1 LKKEALKEI
10 GKGFINIG
18 NGIIIL
24 TIVNGLFNSKLNTP
38 LPVVGGCSF
47 ILVEVFCLTK
57 GLMMSNLVLTYIGV
71 GIVAVIALIFAIL
84 VKPEK

>member
-24 TIVNGLFNSKLNTP
+24 TIVNGLFNFKLNTP
-38 LPVVGGCSF
+38 LPVVGGIF
-47 ILVEVFCLTK
+47 
-57 GLMMSNLVLTYIGV
+57 LMMLFYISGS
-71 GIVAVIALIFAIL
+71 IL
-84 VKPEK
+84 LNKGADDE

>member
-1 LKKEALKEI
+1 MKKEALKEI

-38 LPVVGGCSF
+38 LPVVGGIF
-47 ILVEVFCLTK
+47 
-57 GLMMSNLVLTYIGV
+57 LMMLFYIS
-71 GIVAVIALIFAIL
+71 GIIL
-84 VKPEK
+84 LNKGADDE

>member
-24 TIVNGLFNSKLNTP
+24 TIVNGLFNFKLNTP
-38 LPVVGGCSF
+38 LPIVGGVF
-47 ILVEVFCLTK
+47 LTILAYIVGSILLNK
-57 GLMMSNLVLTYIGV
+57 G
-71 GIVAVIALIFAIL
+71 ADD
-84 VKPEK
+84 E

>member
-24 TIVNGLFNSKLNTP
+24 TIVNGLFNFKLNTP
-38 LPVVGGCSF
+38 LPVVGGIF
-47 ILVEVFCLTK
+47 
-57 GLMMSNLVLTYIGV
+57 LMMLFYISGS
-71 GIVAVIALIFAIL
+71 IL
-84 VKPEK
+84 LNKGADGE